1 MIQATPFDLRL
12 WTGINVSSPP
22 NPAGFEDVYA
32 RFATRRDL
40 LFDIN
45 KRLSGNPTVADCTL
59 CIPLS
64 QAMFEQLCNTP
75 PWSEI
80 DTGTRL
86 HKLKVT
92 VLSLL
97 QSRQKAENVTVY
109 LEPGEAEHFYEWL
122 GPTDFFPAD
131 LAPDLCDHW
140 VKVVG
145 LCAFQDHVLLRN
157 HPKPV
162 AILSTWIVTDQPHSS
177 KARLERQHKT
187 RGEIERQRVPLISGT
202 VIWDW
207 EMLVRESLWKDK
219 RLPFNGPAGPIGF
232 CPPENWSPGEHPRRY
247 QNAYR
252 DALGGLWKWGGGRAV
267 SDHNPFGG
275 HWDVQLPD
283 DSVKRRWVNWIEER
297 SGRQIS
303 TRSNK
308 ISHINIEPDGRIDDP
323 TFEWCD

>member
-12 WTGINVSSPP
+12 WTGIDEPYFP
-22 NPAGFEDVYA
+22 NPTELEDVYA

-40 LFDIN
+40 LFNIN
-45 KRLSGNPTVADCTL
+45 QRLVGNPTVADCTL

-75 PWSEI
+75 PWSMI
-80 DTGTRL
+80 NRGTLL

-92 VLSLL
+92 ALSLL

-109 LEPGEAEHFYEWL
+109 LEPGESEYFYEWL
-122 GPTDFFPAD
+122 DPTDFFTAG
-131 LAPDLCDHW
+131 LAPDLCDQW
-140 VKVVG
+140 VEVVG

-157 HPKPV
+157 YPKPV
-162 AILSTWIVTDQPHSS
+162 AILSTWIVTDQPGSS
-177 KARLERQHKT
+177 EARLERQHIT
-187 RGEIERQRVPLISGT
+187 REGIEKHEVPLISGT
-202 VIWDW
+202 VIGDW

-219 RLPFNGPAGPIGF
+219 RLPFNGPAGPIGY
-232 CPPENWSPGEHPRRY
+232 CPPNDWSPGERPRRY

-252 DALGGLWKWGGGRAV
+252 DSLGGLWEWEGGRAV

-275 HWDVQLPD
+275 HWNVQLPD

-297 SGRQIS
+297 SGRQIC
-303 TRSNK
+303 TRPNQ
-308 ISHINIEPDGRIDDP
+308 ISHINVEPDGQIVDR